1 MNFFKQLAA
10 VVLAAFMILPPA
22 PLRAGTRKGDK
33 LRNQARDEETRG
45 NFQKALDLT
54 TQALDTDPADPA
66 YLLQLHRLRFEL
78 GLQHLTAGR
87 KLRDAGKLDEG
98 LAEFQKA
105 YDVDPS
111 SDIAAQEI
119 RRTQAMIDRVR
130 GGGKASLNPADDA
143 LTPADLARKEQQART
158 DALKSVPFLKP
169 MNPEPIDLKMTN
181 RPRTLFETLGKLAG
195 INVLFDPD
203 YNTQQ
208 TITQPVQIDL
218 VHTTVESALD
228 QLCLITKSFWQAR
241 DENTIFVSVD
251 NRNNRQ
257 AYTEQ
262 VVKVFYLT
270 NPTTPQEIQEML
282 TVLRTVFDI
291 QKVFNYTSQ
300 NALVVRCDAD
310 TMALV
315 EKEIADL
322 DKPRS
327 EVLVDV
333 MVMQV
338 SSSYSRQLGMGLN
351 GINAN
356 AYFAPR
362 ASITTP
368 PSSTSSTTTSNTTTP
383 AVNNNNN
390 GGQTT
395 APSPIP
401 LSQLGHIS
409 TSDYSITNLPAAT
422 FQAMLSDSST
432 RVLQAP
438 QIRATH
444 NAKSSIKIG
453 EKIPI
458 ATGSF
463 QSAVGAVGSLPAA
476 NTQFTFM
483 DVGVTMEITP
493 EVHDNNEVSMTVDLD
508 VSQVL
513 DRIDVGGVSQP
524 EVADNKVTAQ
534 IRLREGEVNLIGG
547 IIQDTNRK
555 SITGVPGLAKIPV
568 LGRLFGGE
576 DTEKNKTEL
585 VIALIPHIIR
595 GPEITASNL
604 KGVASGTATQ
614 IRVSYDNAKLNQ
626 ELENLGDED
635 GAAAGRPLVVPPSSA
650 PAGQGPVAN
659 PAPRPP
665 VTAPPATA
673 PATTAPPAT
682 APPATAPPA
691 TAPRITAPASSPPA
705 TAPPAT
711 APPATAPPAT
721 APPGRPSPF
730 GRPGGGR

>member
-1 MNFFKQLAA
+1 MSFFKQLAA
-10 VVLAAFMILPPA
+10 VVLAAYMILPPA
-22 PLRAGTRKGDK
+22 PLQAGTRKGDK
-33 LRNQARDEETRG
+33 LRNQARVEETRG
-45 NFQKALDLT
+45 NLQKALDLT

-66 YLLQLHRLRFEL
+66 YILQLHRVKFEL

-105 YDVDPS
+105 YDVDPA

-119 RRTQAMIDRVR
+119 RRTQEMIARVR
-130 GGGKASLNPADDA
+130 GGGKASASPADDA
-143 LTPADLARKEQQART
+143 MTPADLARKEQQART
-158 DALKSVPFLKP
+158 GALKSVPFLKP
-169 MNPEPIDLKMTN
+169 MNPDPIDLKMNN

-218 VHTTVESALD
+218 VHTTVEAALD
-228 QLCLITKSFWQAR
+228 QLCLVTKSFWQAR
-241 DENTIFVSVD
+241 DENTIFVSID

-338 SSSYSRQLGMGLN
+338 SSTYSRQLGMGLN

-356 AYFAPR
+356 AYFSPR

-368 PSSTSSTTTSNTTTP
+368 PSTTTSTTTSNTTTP
-383 AVNNNNN
+383 AITDN
-390 GGQTT
+390 GGNTT

-409 TSDYSITNLPAAT
+409 TSDYSITNLPGAT
-422 FQAMLSDSST
+422 FEAMLSDS
-432 RVLQAP
+432 
-438 QIRATH
+438 
-444 NAKSSIKIG
+444 
-453 EKIPI
+453 
-458 ATGSF
+458 
-463 QSAVGAVGSLPAA
+463 
-476 NTQFTFM
+476 
-483 DVGVTMEITP
+483 
-493 EVHDNNEVSMTVDLD
+493 
-508 VSQVL
+508 
-513 DRIDVGGVSQP
+513 
-524 EVADNKVTAQ
+524 
-534 IRLREGEVNLIGG
+534 
-547 IIQDTNRK
+547 
-555 SITGVPGLAKIPV
+555 
-568 LGRLFGGE
+568 
-576 DTEKNKTEL
+576 
-585 VIALIPHIIR
+585 
-595 GPEITASNL
+595 
-604 KGVASGTATQ
+604 
-614 IRVSYDNAKLNQ
+614 
-626 ELENLGDED
+626 
-635 GAAAGRPLVVPPSSA
+635 
-650 PAGQGPVAN
+650 
-659 PAPRPP
+659 
-665 VTAPPATA
+665 
-673 PATTAPPAT
+673 TT
-682 APPATAPPA
+682 
-691 TAPRITAPASSPPA
+691 
-705 TAPPAT
+705 
-711 APPATAPPAT
+711 
-721 APPGRPSPF
+721 
-730 GRPGGGR
+730 